1 MTGQSK
7 TLSRKDV
14 YGLDDIEI
22 IYKKYYQY
30 VKGYARSLCLDEV
43 TAEEITQETFY
54 KALNSYNKFNH
65 QCKIETWLCRIAH
78 NVFVN
83 SKRRKPAENID
94 SIINLVDDSNVEDNV
109 ISTDE
114 VKRILS
120 VSTQLQSPYKEVFYM
135 KTLGDFSY
143 KVIAEVFGKTESW
156 ARVTY
161 HRAKQQITE
170 RMNSNG

>member
-1 MTGQSK
+1 M
-7 TLSRKDV
+7 
-14 YGLDDIEI
+14 DDIEI
-22 IYKKYYQY
+22 IYRKYYQY
-30 VKGYARSLCLDEV
+30 VKGYARSLCLDETV
-43 TAEEITQETFY
+43 AEEITQETFY
-54 KALNSYNKFNH
+54 KALNGYDKFNH

-83 SKRRKPAENID
+83 SKRRKPTENID
-94 SIINLVDDSNVEDNV
+94 SILNLVDDCNIEEKVTNN
-109 ISTDE
+109 DE

-120 VSTQLQSPYKEVFYM
+120 TSTLLPSPYKEVFYM

-143 KVIAEVFGKTESW
+143 KTIAEVFGKTESW

-170 RMNSNG
+170 RMNSNE